1 MTLSFEVGASNEWA
15 GEGSSSVGKKWDY
28 LQKKEFSLKLK
39 NNVSG
44 GSSEPIEVLF
54 IFWRGFGWF

>member
-1 MTLSFEVGASNEWA
+1 MTLSFEVGASNEGA

-39 NNVSG
+39 NNV
-44 GSSEPIEVLF
+44 
-54 IFWRGFGWF
+54 